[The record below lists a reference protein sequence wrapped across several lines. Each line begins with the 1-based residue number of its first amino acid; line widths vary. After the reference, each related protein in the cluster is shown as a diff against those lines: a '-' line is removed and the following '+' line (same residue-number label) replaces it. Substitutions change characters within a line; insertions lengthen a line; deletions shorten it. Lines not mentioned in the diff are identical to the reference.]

1 MSALFRFMLIED
13 LEILDLSSDTGL
25 SFEIRIAG
33 YKPEHKVPAKKI
45 ITSIR
50 VSRHPKAIAS
60 GRSIRI
66 LRRGKL
72 A

>member
-1 MSALFRFMLIED
+1 MLIAD
-13 LEILDLSSDTGL
+13 LEIFDLTSDTGL
-25 SFEIRIAG
+25 SLEIRIAG
-33 YKPEHKVPAKKI
+33 YKPEHKVPARKI
-45 ITSIR
+45 ATSIK
-50 VSRHPKAIAS
+50 VSRHPKSIAS